1 MSVNPAPNRTTSRR
15 ALLGLAAAGLGT
27 LGLASCSTESTDLG
41 KQAKDGSGK
50 GYIAGDGTVAEY
62 AGDDRSAP
70 VEFTAKTFD
79 GETIEASKLTNKVTV
94 LNFWYAACAP
104 CRTEAPTLK
113 KLSEEF
119 KGQGVEFI
127 GVNIRDEKAAAEAF
141 DTTFGLTY
149 PSIRDLDGGVLLS
162 LTQYVPP
169 QAVPTTL
176 VLDSERRITAR
187 VLGVAEEGTLRAL
200 IKTALT
206 GTK

>member
-1 MSVNPAPNRTTSRR
+1 MNPSSKNTTSRR
-15 ALLGLAAAGLGT
+15 ALLGLAVAGLGAV
-27 LGLASCSTESTDLG
+27 GLAACSTESTDLG

-50 GYIAGDGTVAEY
+50 GYIAGDGTVREY
-62 AGDDRSAP
+62 VGDERSAP
-70 VEFTAKTFD
+70 VQFTATTFSGD
-79 GETIEASKLTNKVTV
+79 TIEASKLENKATV

-119 KGQGVEFI
+119 KSQGVEFI

-141 DTTFGLTY
+141 DNTFGLSY
-149 PSIRDLDGGVLLS
+149 PSIRDLDGGVLQA
-162 LTQYVPP
+162 LTQFVPP